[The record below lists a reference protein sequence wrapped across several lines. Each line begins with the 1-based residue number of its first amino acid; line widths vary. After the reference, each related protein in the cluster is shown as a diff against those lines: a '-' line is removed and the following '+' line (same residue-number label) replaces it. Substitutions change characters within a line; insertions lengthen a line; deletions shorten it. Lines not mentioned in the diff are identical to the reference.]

1 MVTNWSVVLTDWV
14 WVELLQ
20 FPYLY
25 FYLYLQFFR
34 RGFIFQ
40 MYLVLYWIALQ
51 WQREALKGCQQGERE
66 GGSLLV
72 RRWDLLF
79 QTPRLQWLSTTAPDT
94 SLTFTNT
101 TITDSNT
108 STCRNCTSPLL
119 KNQLFEIIASLYLSS
134 ANRNVSFYYCLC
146 IVNGDVHFPPVS
158 RLWGCSKGPSESFI
172 SDPSPI
178 IVYACH

>member
-1 MVTNWSVVLTDWV
+1 
-14 WVELLQ
+14 
-20 FPYLY
+20 
-25 FYLYLQFFR
+25 
-34 RGFIFQ
+34 

-79 QTPRLQWLSTTAPDT
+79 QTPRLQCMSTTAPDT
-94 SLTFTNT
+94 SLTFTNA

-119 KNQLFEIIASLYLSS
+119 KKLIVQNSFFSLLQHLQTDTF
-134 ANRNVSFYYCLC
+134 FYYC
-146 IVNGDVHFPPVS
+146 IVNGDVQFPLVS
-158 RLWGCSKGPSESFI
+158 LLWRCSKGPRESIFFSSDQQWLSEANCKRVFDQARSSTF
-172 SDPSPI
+172 
-178 IVYACH
+178 